1 MIFQVNHFESCPVTG
16 FTDIDI
22 SWNVGKGDRNER
34 RSFASTGNARAYI
47 ISCARD
53 ALLIRTEKYVK
64 AVKNLSGYDTGYYH
78 TIRKDE
84 QMKELWTLVVALNK
98 MMFVDIANNV
108 YDVRDKL
115 YGILPGEK
123 HPYYKALREDII
135 DIVSF
140 AKGNRDFNYDI
151 NLKLA
156 A

>member
-1 MIFQVNHFESCPVTG
+1 MIFQVNQFESCPVTS

-22 SWNVGKGDRNER
+22 SWNVGKGDKNER
-34 RSFASTGNARAYI
+34 RSFSSPGNAKGYI

-64 AVKNLSGYDTGYYH
+64 ALKNLSGYDTGYYH
-78 TIRKDE
+78 TIRKD
-84 QMKELWTLVVALNK
+84 QQLKELWSLLVEINK
-98 MMFVDIANNV
+98 MMLVDVANQV
-108 YDVRDKL
+108 YDARDKF

-135 DIVSF
+135 EIVAF
-140 AKGNRDFNYDI
+140 AKGNRDFNYEA